1 MFAVAYLQRLLYVR
15 LIDTW
20 VFSHPFAVS
29 YPHFLRFRTYR
40 SQTER
45 ERIISHNSRFLIV
58 HNLEKVAVKMFKI
71 YQGHSSH
78 II

>member
-1 MFAVAYLQRLLYVR
+1 MFAVACLQRLLYVR
-15 LIDTW
+15 LIGTW

-45 ERIISHNSRFLIV
+45 ERIISHNSRLLIV
-58 HNLEKVAVKMFKI
+58 HNLQKVDVKKFKVF
-71 YQGHSSH
+71 QGLSSH
-78 II
+78 VI